1 MPVLDERIQQALA
14 RGHTIDITTTGRR
27 TGRPRRIEI
36 WFHNV
41 DGRFYISGRPGRRGW
56 YANLRA
62 NPEFTFHLK
71 QTVRADLPARATVI
85 HDPAERRTIMQRIL
99 RQLDR
104 SADLE
109 AWVRSSPLVEVEVRP
124 PIME

>member
-85 HDPAERRTIMQRIL
+85 HDPAERRMIMQRIL

-109 AWVRSSPLVEVEVRP
+109 AWV
-124 PIME
+124 

>member
-1 MPVLDERIQQALA
+1 MPVLDNGVPRALA

-41 DGRFYISGRPGRRGW
+41 DGRLFISGRPGRRGW

-109 AWVRSSPLVEVEVRP
+109 AWVRGSPLVEVEVHP